1 VARDCKVLPFL
12 RKTKVEEREERLR
25 KAATR
30 AEEKAKW
37 EARQAKQVADQAEW
51 EASEAG
57 QRTLA
62 WRQNHARIQ
71 ATKEQEWETS
81 SLATT
86 CTLTP
91 VDEEEVQC
99 KVEADKEV
107 RRLEKKFR
115 EMVKLECCNSLEPL
129 QKAKLER
136 KPDIERELAYARR
149 IAAIQARDE
158 LRELSLLGAPLRSEP
173 EAK

>member
-1 VARDCKVLPFL
+1 MG
-12 RKTKVEEREERLR
+12 VEEREERLR

-30 AEEKAKW
+30 VEEKAKW
-37 EARQAKQVADQAEW
+37 EARQAKRAAAQAEW

-57 QRTLA
+57 KHTLA
-62 WRQNHARIQ
+62 WRQYHARIQ

-107 RRLEKKFR
+107 RRLAKKFR

-129 QKAKLER
+129 QKAKLEK
-136 KPDIERELAYARR
+136 KPDVERELASARR
-149 IAAIQARDE
+149 IAAFRARNKVRVFCTGE
-158 LRELSLLGAPLRSEP
+158 GGN
-173 EAK
+173 

>member
-1 VARDCKVLPFL
+1 MG
-12 RKTKVEEREERLR
+12 KVEEREERLR

-37 EARQAKQVADQAEW
+37 EA
-51 EASEAG
+51 SEAG
-57 QRTLA
+57 QHTLA
-62 WRQNHARIQ
+62 WRQYHARTQ

-107 RRLEKKFR
+107 RRLAKKFR

-129 QKAKLER
+129 QKAKLEK
-136 KPDIERELAYARR
+136 KPDVERELASARR
-149 IAAIQARDE
+149 IAAFRARNE

>member
-1 VARDCKVLPFL
+1 MG
-12 RKTKVEEREERLR
+12 EERLR

-30 AEEKAKW
+30 AEEKAK
-37 EARQAKQVADQAEW
+37 W

-129 QKAKLER
+129 QKAKLEK
-136 KPDIERELAYARR
+136 KPDIERELAFARR
-149 IAAIQARDE
+149 IAAVQARDE
-158 LRELSLLGAPLRSEP
+158 LREFLFARRT
-173 EAK
+173 AAF